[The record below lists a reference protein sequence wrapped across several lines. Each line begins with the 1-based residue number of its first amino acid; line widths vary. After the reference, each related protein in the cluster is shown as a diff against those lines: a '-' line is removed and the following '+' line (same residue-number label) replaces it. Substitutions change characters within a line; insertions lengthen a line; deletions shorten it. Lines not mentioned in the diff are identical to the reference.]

1 MSPEDFERL
10 NQNHPYLTYV
20 QFLEEDLVGIIQNM
34 DKQLLSIYVYNHIN
48 SPETKQKFLDLGR
61 LWWEDSNHL
70 IPINIFLREEFYAFK
85 GILKCFSRKDVK
97 EIKGPVLSLEENFQ
111 RRIKRKRI
119 QLVRDL
125 EDKS

>member
-20 QFLEEDLVGIIQNM
+20 KFLDEDLVGIIQNM
-34 DKQLLSIYVYNHIN
+34 DKQLLSIYVYNHLAN
-48 SPETKQKFLDLGR
+48 QELKSRFLDLGR

-85 GILKCFSRKDVK
+85 HILKCFSRKDVK
-97 EIKGPVLSLEENFQ
+97 EIKGPILSLEENFQ

-125 EDKS
+125 DPKD